1 MYPIANKKEEK
12 MHAMKPQKLALLI
25 IVALI
30 VSGALACQIG
40 GEPAKPTVNITAP
53 TSDAQVELGEVNVL
67 VSASDAKGIA
77 RVELSVD
84 GALYRTDANPDPEGG
99 TAWALV
105 QTWTAT
111 EPGMHTLSVT
121 AYNVDGAASDPWAVT
136 VEVVEEGEAV
146 PTATTAP
153 GEPTATSAPPPPEA
167 TDTVAPEPTDT
178 AEPEP
183 TDTAEPAPTDTPEPP
198 ALPDLVLDSLSVNP
212 PNPAW
217 GGSVEV
223 TVGVGNFGDAP
234 SGPYSVLWR
243 YGTGDF
249 DVCEWNKTSLPPM
262 NGGTMHCTVDEIYA
276 SYDTVA
282 TVDWREEVDESDEDN
297 NSAQLMVNVG
307 PAGPDLY
314 ISEIRLEPASPQQGS
329 PVMVGIRIHNG
340 GSTASGLFRALWRA
354 AGPTVGCE
362 WSVASL
368 AAGASTW
375 QQCEFTY
382 SGWNPNYT
390 TTGVVDVD
398 DDVDESNEDNNEL
411 VRMVNVRPD

>member
-1 MYPIANKKEEK
+1 
-12 MHAMKPQKLALLI
+12 MHAMKPQKLAFLI

-30 VSGALACQIG
+30 VSGALACTIG
-40 GEPAKPTVNITAP
+40 GEPAKPTVTITAP

-99 TAWALV
+99 TSWAVV

-111 EPGMHTLSVT
+111 DPGMHTLSVT
-121 AYNVDGAASDPWAVT
+121 AYNVDGLLSDPWAVT
-136 VEVVEEGEAV
+136 VEVVEEGV
-146 PTATTAP
+146 VVPTPTSGTGPPPTATDTP
-153 GEPTATSAPPPPEA
+153 APPPPPGA
-167 TDTVAPEPTDT
+167 TDTPAPPPEPTDT

-183 TDTAEPAPTDTPEPP
+183 TDTPEPPPTDTPEPP
-198 ALPDLVLDSLSVNP
+198 GLPDLVLDQLSVNP

-223 TVGVGNFGDAP
+223 TISLGNYGDAP

-262 NGGTMHCTVDEIYA
+262 NGGSLHCTVDEIYA

-282 TVDWREEVDESDEDN
+282 TVDWRDEVEESDETN
-297 NSAQLMVNVG
+297 NSAQVTVNVG
-307 PAGPDLY
+307 PVEPDLY
-314 ISEIRLEPASPQQGS
+314 ISEIRLVPPSPQQGS
-329 PVMVGIRIHNG
+329 PVHVGIRIHNG
-340 GSTASGLFRALWRA
+340 GGTDAGAFRALWRA

-362 WSVASL
+362 WSVGSL
-368 AAGASTW
+368 AAGAARW
-375 QQCEFTY
+375 LQCEFTY

-398 DDVDESNEDNNEL
+398 DDVAEADETNNEL
-411 VRMVNVRPD
+411 VLMVNVRPD

>member
-1 MYPIANKKEEK
+1 
-12 MHAMKPQKLALLI
+12 MHAMKPQKLALVI

-30 VSGALACQIG
+30 VSGALACEIG
-40 GEPAKPTVNITAP
+40 GEPAKPTVSITAP

-99 TAWALV
+99 TAWAVV

-111 EPGMHTLSVT
+111 DLGMHTLSVT

-136 VEVVEEGEAV
+136 VEVVEEGEVV
-146 PTATTAP
+146 PTPTSTTGPPPAATNTPA
-153 GEPTATSAPPPPEA
+153 PPPEA

-183 TDTAEPAPTDTPEPP
+183 TDTAEPEPTDTPEP
-198 ALPDLVLDSLSVNP
+198 LPDLILDQLSVNP

-217 GGSVEV
+217 GGSVQV
-223 TVGVGNFGDAP
+223 SVDVANGGDAP

-249 DVCEWNKTSLPPM
+249 DVCEWNQPSLPPM
-262 NGGTMHCTVDEIYA
+262 NGGTLHCTVDEIYA

-282 TVDWREEVDESDEDN
+282 TADWRDEVEESDETN
-297 NSAQLMVNVG
+297 NSAQVTVNVG
-307 PAGPDLY
+307 PVEPDLY
-314 ISEIRLEPASPQQGS
+314 ISEIRLVPASPQQGS
-329 PVMVGIRIHNG
+329 PVMAGIRIHNG
-340 GSTASGLFRALWRA
+340 GGTDAGAFRAIWRA

-362 WSVASL
+362 WPVASL
-368 AAGASTW
+368 ASGAARW
-375 QQCEFTY
+375 LQCEFTY

-398 DDVDESNEDNNEL
+398 DDVAEADETNNEL
-411 VRMVNVRPD
+411 VLMVNVRPD

>member
-1 MYPIANKKEEK
+1 MRLNR
-12 MHAMKPQKLALLI
+12 LALLI

-40 GEPAKPTVNITAP
+40 GEPAKPTVTITAP

-67 VSASDAKGIA
+67 VSASDGKGIA

-111 EPGMHTLSVT
+111 DPGMHTLSVT
-121 AYNVDGAASDPWAVT
+121 AYNVDGLASDPWAVT
-136 VEVVEEGEAV
+136 VEVVEEGVVV
-146 PTATTAP
+146 PT
-153 GEPTATSAPPPPEA
+153 PTSGTGPPPEA
-167 TDTVAPEPTDT
+167 TDTPAPPPPPGATDTPEPPPEPTDT

-183 TDTAEPAPTDTPEPP
+183 TDTAEPPPTDTPEPP

-212 PNPAW
+212 PNPVW

-249 DVCEWNKTSLPPM
+249 DVCEWPDKPSLPPM
-262 NGGTMHCTVDEIYA
+262 SGGSLHCTVDEIYA

-282 TVDWREEVDESDEDN
+282 TVDWRDDVEESDETN
-297 NSAQLMVNVG
+297 NSAQVMVNVG
-307 PAGPDLY
+307 PVEPDLY
-314 ISEIRLEPASPQQGS
+314 ISEIRLVPPSPQQGS
-329 PVMVGIRIHNG
+329 PVMAGIRIHNG
-340 GSTASGLFRALWRA
+340 GGTDAGPFRALWYA

-362 WSVASL
+362 WDVASL
-368 AAGASTW
+368 AAGASIW
-375 QQCEFTY
+375 KECPFTY
-382 SGWNPNYT
+382 AGSNPNYT

-398 DDVDESNEDNNEL
+398 DEVAEADETNNEL

>member
-1 MYPIANKKEEK
+1 
-12 MHAMKPQKLALLI
+12 MKLNRLALLI

-30 VSGALACQIG
+30 VSGALACEIG
-40 GEPAKPTVNITAP
+40 GEPAKPTVTITAP

-111 EPGMHTLSVT
+111 ELGMHTLSVT
-121 AYNVDGAASDPWAVT
+121 AYNVDGLASDPWAVT
-136 VEVVEEGEAV
+136 VEVVEEGEVV
-146 PTATTAP
+146 PTPTWTTGPPPAATDTPAP
-153 GEPTATSAPPPPEA
+153 PPPPEA
-167 TDTVAPEPTDT
+167 TDTVAPEATDTAEPEPTDT

-183 TDTAEPAPTDTPEPP
+183 TDTPEL
-198 ALPDLVLDSLSVNP
+198 LPDLVLDSLSVNP

-262 NGGTMHCTVDEIYA
+262 NGGTLHCTVDEIYV
-276 SYDTVA
+276 SYNTVA
-282 TVDWREEVDESDEDN
+282 TVDWREEVDESNETN

-307 PAGPDLY
+307 SVEPDLY
-314 ISEIRLEPASPQQGS
+314 ISEIRLVPDSPQQGS

-340 GSTASGLFRALWRA
+340 GGTDAGPFRALWRSSGA
-354 AGPTVGCE
+354 NVGCE

-368 AAGASTW
+368 AAGASGW
-375 QQCEFTY
+375 QQCEYTY
-382 SGWNPNYT
+382 TSWANYT

-398 DDVDESNEDNNEL
+398 GEVDESNEDNNEL
-411 VRMVNVRPD
+411 VRMANVRPD